1 MQIKTGV
8 LFSLDPVSRLRI
20 RLFAFKLLI
29 AVPVS
34 AVFASHRSYPLL
46 ATMSFFIFWNGV
58 FAAVPAL
65 FQHQKVNAAFL
76 TAWDEMAAFFGLAA
90 LMGTLNAM
98 IA

>member
-8 LFSLDPVSRLRI
+8 SSSLDSASRLRLQ
-20 RLFAFKLLI
+20 LFAFKLLI
-29 AVPVS
+29 MVPVS

-46 ATMSFFIFWNGV
+46 ATMSLFFFWNGV

-65 FQHQKVNAAFL
+65 FQHQKVKAAFL

-90 LMGTLNAM
+90 LMGTFNAM
-98 IA
+98 IG

>member
-8 LFSLDPVSRLRI
+8 SFSLDPISRLRLQ
-20 RLFAFKLLI
+20 LFAFKLLI
-29 AVPVS
+29 VVPFS

-46 ATMSFFIFWNGV
+46 ATMSFFFFWNGV

-65 FQHQKVNAAFL
+65 FQAQKVNAAFL

-90 LMGTLNAM
+90 LMSIFNA
-98 IA
+98 IIG